1 MQVIKASGKS
11 EPFSEKK
18 ILRSLKRVDISEDI
32 AVPALKYVKE
42 QVKDKVTTQEIS
54 RLVTEYLKKNSSP
67 LNYSNYS
74 LRRAIFQL
82 GPTGY
87 PFETFVAEIFRT
99 MGYQAKV
106 SQIYTGKCT
115 NHEVDVDLIKDNR
128 HYFVECK
135 FHNQPGYKAD
145 IQVVLYTHARF
156 LDIAENY
163 PQEKNRILQS
173 WLITNTKASRDAIKY
188 ANCSNL
194 KITTWGY
201 PAKSN
206 LRQLVIDSHLHPVT
220 CLANLDDDQKKFLV
234 DQNIVTLSTLRHKLK
249 QPEKLDEII
258 PSKMSKGVLDEI
270 NQIID

>member
-1 MQVIKASGKS
+1 MQVTKASGKN

-18 ILRSLKRVDISEDI
+18 VLHSLKRANVPEDV
-32 AVPALKYVKE
+32 AVSALKHVKS
-42 QVKDKVTTQEIS
+42 QIKGQVTTQEVS
-54 RLVTEYLKKNSSP
+54 QLVTEYLRKNSTP
-67 LNYSNYS
+67 LHYSNYS

-106 SQIYTGKCT
+106 SQIYTGKCI
-115 NHEVDVDLIKDNR
+115 NHEVDVDLTKDDH

-135 FHNQPGYKAD
+135 FHNQPSYKAD
-145 IQVVLYTHARF
+145 VQVALYTHARF
-156 LDIAENY
+156 LDIAENC
-163 PQEKNRILQS
+163 PAEKNEILQS

-188 ANCSNL
+188 ANCRNL

-206 LRQLVIDSHLHPVT
+206 LRQLIIDSRLHPIT
-220 CLANLDDDQKKFLV
+220 SLASLDEEQKKLLLQ
-234 DQNIVTLSTLRHKLK
+234 QNIVTLKTLRHKLK
-249 QPEKLDEII
+249 HPEKLDEII
-258 PSKMSKGVLDEI
+258 SLKQKSTVLDEI
-270 NQIID
+270 RQIID

>member
-1 MQVIKASGKS
+1 MQVIKASGKK

-18 ILRSLKRVDISEDI
+18 VLHSLKRVGVPENI
-32 AVPALKYVKE
+32 AASALKHVKTE
-42 QVKDKVTTQEIS
+42 LKDNIKTQEVS
-54 RLVTEYLKKNSSP
+54 QLVTDYLKKNASP
-67 LNYSNYS
+67 LHYSNYS

-106 SQIYTGKCT
+106 SQMYTGKCI
-115 NHEVDVDLIKDNR
+115 NHEVDVDLFKDKYR
-128 HYFVECK
+128 YFVECK

-145 IQVVLYTHARF
+145 VQVALYTHARF
-156 LDIAENY
+156 SDIATNY
-163 PQEKNRILQS
+163 PKDKDEVLQS

-188 ANCSNL
+188 ANCVGL

-206 LRQLVIDSHLHPVT
+206 LRQMIIDSRLHPVT
-220 CLANLDDDQKKFLV
+220 CLATLDDDQKKFLV
-234 DQNIVTLSTLRHKLK
+234 DQNIVTLKTLREDLTK
-249 QPEKLDEII
+249 PEKLDEMI
-258 PSKMSKGVLDEI
+258 PSNIRKTVLDEI
-270 NQIID
+270 NQIIE

>member
-18 ILRSLKRVDISEDI
+18 VFRSLKRVGISENI
-32 AVPALKYVKE
+32 AVSTLRYLKE
-42 QVKDKVTTQEIS
+42 QIKDKTTTQEVG
-54 RLVTEYLKKNSSP
+54 RLITEYLKKNASP
-67 LNYSNYS
+67 IDYSNYS

-106 SQIYTGKCT
+106 SQIYEGKCI
-115 NHEVDVDLIKDNR
+115 NHEVDVDLTKDDH

-135 FHNQPGYKAD
+135 FHNQPSYKAD
-145 IQVVLYTHARF
+145 VQVVLYTHARF
-156 LDIAENY
+156 MDIAENY
-163 PQEKNRILQS
+163 PKEKNHTLQS
-173 WLITNTKASRDAIKY
+173 WLITNTKASHDAIRY
-188 ANCSNL
+188 ANCHDL

-206 LRQLVIDSHLHPVT
+206 LRQLIIESHLHPVT
-220 CLANLDDDQKKFLV
+220 CLATLDDEQKKFLV
-234 DQNIVTLSTLRHKLK
+234 DQNIVTLKTLRDKLK
-249 QPEKLDEII
+249 HPQKLDEII
-258 PSKMSKGVLDEI
+258 PSKIRQTVLNEI
-270 NQIID
+270 NQIIE

>member
-1 MQVIKASGKS
+1 MQIIKASGKS

-18 ILRSLKRVDISEDI
+18 ILQSLKRVGVSENM
-32 AVPALKYVKE
+32 AVSSLKYVKE
-42 QVKDKVTTQEIS
+42 QVKDKATTQEVS
-54 RLVTEYLKKNSSP
+54 RLITDYLKKNSTP
-67 LNYSNYS
+67 LYYSNYS
-74 LRRAIFQL
+74 LRRALFQL

-99 MGYQAKV
+99 RGYQAKV

-115 NHEVDVDLIKDNR
+115 NHEIDVDLIKDDR

-145 IQVVLYTHARF
+145 IQVVLYTNARF
-156 LDIAENY
+156 MDIAENY
-163 PQEKNRILQS
+163 PQDKNHILQS

-188 ANCSNL
+188 ANCRNL

-206 LRQLVIDSHLHPVT
+206 LRQLIIDSRLHPVT
-220 CLANLDDDQKKFLV
+220 CLANLDDDQKKLLV
-234 DQNIVTLSTLRHKLK
+234 DQNIVTLKTLRHKLK

-258 PSKMSKGVLDEI
+258 PFKMNKVILDEI
-270 NQIID
+270 SQIID

>member
-1 MQVIKASGKS
+1 MQVIKASGKT

-18 ILRSLKRVDISEDI
+18 ILQSLKRVNISEDI
-32 AVPALKYVKE
+32 AIPALKHVKK
-42 QVKDKVTTQEIS
+42 QVKDKATTQEVS
-54 RLVTEYLKKNSSP
+54 RLITEYLKKNSSP
-67 LNYSNYS
+67 IHYSNYS
-74 LRRAIFQL
+74 LRRALFQL

-106 SQIYTGKCT
+106 SQIYAGKCIS
-115 NHEVDVDLIKDNR
+115 HEIDVDLIKDDH

-135 FHNQPGYKAD
+135 FHNQPSYKAD
-145 IQVVLYTHARF
+145 VQVVLYTHARF

-163 PQEKNRILQS
+163 PQDKNHTLQS

-206 LRQLVIDSHLHPVT
+206 LRQLIIDSRLHPVT
-220 CLANLDDDQKKFLV
+220 CLASLDDDQKKFLI
-234 DQNIVTLSTLRHKLK
+234 DQNIVTLKTLRQDLK

-258 PSKMSKGVLDEI
+258 PSKMNKVVLDEI
-270 NQIID
+270 SQIID